1 MKKIGKQAGLLFRQY
16 WRLLFMDNSRFSSL
30 VYKIIGQPQRWQQDY
45 IEIMHQILDDADD
58 IDSQQKISEH
68 SSKDH
73 ISNPKSNICDA
84 LIAFGSLLVNSRFK
98 MILLDQAFSVIYQN
112 KNDEN
117 LSAYVR
123 PSPNSNKL
131 KIDVQN
137 KVMQAAKHNQTLE
150 NQSRLGG
157 LSVVDHVGQN
167 QEKLY
172 LLTMHSCHAAGDSIS
187 TCYLLLVVSQQNNG
201 KELNPDLIGRY
212 QLTDKEQSVLI
223 NLINGRDISQ
233 IAKKSFV
240 SENTVKTHL
249 KSLYRKTNTKSQ
261 IDIVRLVL
269 SDDSQIL
276 HTYFASKDSSSTF
289 ASKDSSSTF
298 ASKDRTLNE
307 IYSKSSRLEADK
319 P

>member
-1 MKKIGKQAGLLFRQY
+1 
-16 WRLLFMDNSRFSSL
+16 MDNLRFSSL
-30 VYKIIGQPQRWQQDY
+30 VYKIIGKPERWQQNY
-45 IEIMHQILDDADD
+45 IEVMHQILDDADV
-58 IDSQQKISEH
+58 IHSQQKKSEH
-68 SSKDH
+68 PAKDH
-73 ISNPKSNICDA
+73 IPNPKSNICDA
-84 LIAFGSLLVNSRFK
+84 LIAFGSLLANSRFK
-98 MILLDQAFSVIYQN
+98 MILLDQAYSVIYQN
-112 KNDEN
+112 KNGDN

-123 PSPNSNKL
+123 PLPNSNKL
-131 KIDVQN
+131 KIDVLN

-172 LLTMHSCHAAGDSIS
+172 LLTIHSCHDVGDSIS

-223 NLINGRDISQ
+223 NLINGCDIKQ
-233 IAKKSFV
+233 IAMNSFV

-249 KSLYRKTNTKSQ
+249 KSLYRKTNTNSQ
-261 IDIVRLVL
+261 MDIVRLVL

-276 HTYFASKDSSSTF
+276 HTYFAGKDSYSTF
-289 ASKDSSSTF
+289 T
-298 ASKDRTLNE
+298 SKDR
-307 IYSKSSRLEADK
+307 
-319 P
+319 